1 MSDPGKDLHRRLQQ
15 LQSRF
20 TWDLKKED
28 LELDDLSKQLQHD
41 IDLQLG
47 QQGALAHSYRF
58 LSYVRYLQGKP
69 EEALSLLTESEEKTR
84 ECYGGESELRLIVTY
99 GDLAWL
105 KYHTKDYVQSQTY
118 CQRVEDI
125 LVKHPPDSSTDLH
138 PEVYGE
144 KGWTFL
150 KFSNSYYTKAE
161 EYFCKALELQP
172 DDWEWNTGYAIV
184 LYRTEQNVSDWYPE
198 ESPATKQLRQALEKN
213 PDDGVLMSLLALKLA
228 HYKNKHTEAK
238 GLVKKA
244 LEVGQDNTQVTRYVA
259 KYLRNQDQ
267 LDESI
272 DLLKSMLEKKSQSS
286 FIHHQLALCY
296 EKKKNK
302 LLGRRDRP
310 ESEVQHW
317 TRLCIQHLEESVRLK
332 KGFNA
337 AKALLALQYAQNF
350 ERTRAQQMFDDV
362 LLTLEDEPLSIRQYV
377 YRYYAEF
384 CYYHADQKDLGLTY
398 YKKALKICINTSHW
412 KHCVKKLTTIAEGR
426 LKTNRRDATSYG
438 ILGAVAR
445 AEGNRSEAVRNYERA
460 LEIDANN
467 DEYLSALWEL
477 RMDLTAHREEK
488 DRPEEKLPEA
498 AYEKV
503 CTRNATV

>member
-1 MSDPGKDLHRRLQQ
+1 MGDPGNDLHRRLQK

-47 QQGALAHSYRF
+47 QRGALAHSYRF

-84 ECYGGESELRLIVTY
+84 ECYGQESELRLIVTY

-105 KYHTKDYVQSQTY
+105 KYHTEDYAQSQTY

-125 LVKHPPDSSTDLH
+125 LVNHPPDPSTDLH

-150 KFSNSYYTKAE
+150 KFSSSYYTKAE
-161 EYFCKALELQP
+161 ECFRKALELQP

-184 LYRTEQNVSDWYPE
+184 LYRTEQNVNDWYPE
-198 ESPATKQLRQALEKN
+198 ESPATKQLRRALEKN
-213 PDDGVLMSLLALKLA
+213 PDDDGVLMSMLALKLV
-228 HYKNKHTEAK
+228 HDKNKHTEAK

-267 LDESI
+267 VDESI
-272 DLLKSMLEKKSQSS
+272 NLLKSMLEKKSQSS

-302 LLGRRDRP
+302 LLGKRVRP
-310 ESEVQHW
+310 ESG
-317 TRLCIQHLEESVRLK
+317 TALYSV
-332 KGFNA
+332 
-337 AKALLALQYAQNF
+337 Y
-350 ERTRAQQMFDDV
+350 
-362 LLTLEDEPLSIRQYV
+362 TLISR
-377 YRYYAEF
+377 
-384 CYYHADQKDLGLTY
+384 
-398 YKKALKICINTSHW
+398 
-412 KHCVKKLTTIAEGR
+412 
-426 LKTNRRDATSYG
+426 
-438 ILGAVAR
+438 
-445 AEGNRSEAVRNYERA
+445 
-460 LEIDANN
+460 
-467 DEYLSALWEL
+467 
-477 RMDLTAHREEK
+477 
-488 DRPEEKLPEA
+488 
-498 AYEKV
+498 
-503 CTRNATV
+503 

>member
-1 MSDPGKDLHRRLQQ
+1 ISMCNDLHRRLQQ

-47 QQGALAHSYRF
+47 QRGALAHSYRF

-84 ECYGGESELRLIVTY
+84 ECYGRESELRLIVTY

-105 KYHTKDYVQSQTY
+105 KYHTEDYEQSQTY
-118 CQRVEDI
+118 FDKCSDT
-125 LVKHPPDSSTDLH
+125 HPPDSSTDLH

-150 KFSNSYYTKAE
+150 KFSHSYYTKAE
-161 EYFCKALELQP
+161 ECFCKALELQP

-184 LYRTEQNVSDWYPE
+184 LYRTEQVQSISQS
-198 ESPATKQLRQALEKN
+198 ESPATKQLRRALEKN
-213 PDDGVLMSLLALKLA
+213 PDDGVLMSLLALKLV
-228 HYKNKHTEAK
+228 HDMNKHTEAK

-244 LEVGQDNTQVTRYVA
+244 LEVGQDDTQVTRYVA

-302 LLGRRDRP
+302 LLGERDRP
-310 ESEVQHW
+310 ESGTVQHW
-317 TRLCIQHLEESVRLK
+317 RSLCIQHLEESVRLK

-350 ERTRAQQMFDDV
+350 ERRSA
-362 LLTLEDEPLSIRQYV
+362 LEL
-377 YRYYAEF
+377 
-384 CYYHADQKDLGLTY
+384 
-398 YKKALKICINTSHW
+398 CINTSHW
-412 KHCVKKLTTIAEGR
+412 KHCVKVGQLLTLLYAKRMQTQPDLSKQEVTFSILLQKLTTIAEKG
-426 LKTNRRDATSYG
+426 LKRNHRDAASYG

-445 AEGNRSEAVRNYERA
+445 AKGDRSAAVRNYERA

-467 DEYLSALWEL
+467 DEYLLALWEL
-477 RMDLTAHREEK
+477 RLDLTAHGEEK
-488 DRPEEKLPEA
+488 DRPEEKLSEA
-498 AYEKV
+498 ACEKV
-503 CTRNATV
+503 CTRKATV

>member
-1 MSDPGKDLHRRLQQ
+1 MSDPGNDLHRRLQK

-47 QQGALAHSYRF
+47 QRGALAHSYRF

-84 ECYGGESELRLIVTY
+84 ECYGQESELRLIVTY

-105 KYHTKDYVQSQTY
+105 KYHTEDYVQSQTY

-125 LVKHPPDSSTDLH
+125 LVNHPPDPSTDLH

-150 KFSNSYYTKAE
+150 KFSSSYYTKAE
-161 EYFCKALELQP
+161 DCFCKALKLQP
-172 DDWEWNTGYAIV
+172 DDWEWNNGYAIV
-184 LYRTEQNVSDWYPE
+184 LYRTEQNVNDWYPE
-198 ESPATKQLRQALEKN
+198 ESPATEQLRRALEIN
-213 PDDGVLMSLLALKLA
+213 PDDGVLMSMLALKLV
-228 HYKNKHTEAK
+228 HDTNKHTEAK

-267 LDESI
+267 VDESI

-302 LLGRRDRP
+302 LLGKRVRP

-350 ERTRAQQMFDDV
+350 ERRRAQQMFDDV
-362 LLTLEDEPLSIRQYV
+362 LQTLEDEPPGIRQYI

-384 CYYHADQKDLGLTY
+384 CYYHTPQKDLGLTY
-398 YKKALKICINTSHW
+398 YKKALELCINTSHW

-426 LKTNRRDATSYG
+426 LKKNRSDAASYG

-445 AEGNRSEAVRNYERA
+445 AEGNRSRAVRNYERA
-460 LEIDANN
+460 LELDANN
-467 DEYLSALWEL
+467 DEYLSALCEL
-477 RMDLTAHREEK
+477 RLDLTAHREEK
-488 DRPEEKLPEA
+488 DRPEEKLPE
-498 AYEKV
+498 V
-503 CTRNATV
+503 V

>member
-20 TWDLKKED
+20 TWDLNKED

-47 QQGALAHSYRF
+47 QRGALAHSYRF

-105 KYHTKDYVQSQTY
+105 KYHTKDYV
-118 CQRVEDI
+118 
-125 LVKHPPDSSTDLH
+125 KHPPDSSTDLH

-144 KGWTFL
+144 MGWTFL
-150 KFSNSYYTKAE
+150 KFSSSYYTKAKD
-161 EYFCKALELQP
+161 YFCKALKLQP

-198 ESPATKQLRQALEKN
+198 ESPATKQLRRALEKN
-213 PDDGVLMSLLALKLA
+213 PDDGVLMSLLALKLV
-228 HYKNKHTEAK
+228 HDENKHTEAK

-310 ESEVQHW
+310 ESG
-317 TRLCIQHLEESVRLK
+317 TALYSVYTLIRMVGPGIKFKLLPVGGAALDTSLYSASGGISQAQE
-332 KGFNA
+332 GFQCCKSSA
-337 AKALLALQYAQNF
+337 G
-350 ERTRAQQMFDDV
+350 
-362 LLTLEDEPLSIRQYV
+362 S
-377 YRYYAEF
+377 
-384 CYYHADQKDLGLTY
+384 
-398 YKKALKICINTSHW
+398 
-412 KHCVKKLTTIAEGR
+412 
-426 LKTNRRDATSYG
+426 
-438 ILGAVAR
+438 
-445 AEGNRSEAVRNYERA
+445 AVRT
-460 LEIDANN
+460 
-467 DEYLSALWEL
+467 EL
-477 RMDLTAHREEK
+477 
-488 DRPEEKLPEA
+488 
-498 AYEKV
+498 
-503 CTRNATV
+503 